1 MSDTT
6 IDTIFAEFGRKC
18 SPIATLR
25 NVDNPLVR
33 REYIDQAKSALYELM
48 LSVIGEDEL
57 PPVGEMGGFDPVT
70 RTHELITDSDA
81 VKYHIQRTLN
91 QNNLRAEQR
100 NKLKEL
106 MK

>member
-1 MSDTT
+1 MSDTN
-6 IDTIFAEFGRKC
+6 IDDLLNELTGNPDTA
-18 SPIATLR
+18 P
-25 NVDNPLVR
+25 VDQVA
-33 REYIDQAKSALYELM
+33 QAKSALYELM

-57 PPVGEMGGFDPVT
+57 PPVGEMGVFDPVT

-91 QNNLRAEQR
+91 QNNLRKDQR